1 MGYGAGGLWM
11 PSPGLASHAPL
22 DWVIARNAAIS
33 AAYAARSAAKVDPAA
48 GRAAGDLWEEN
59 QLIGTRTLTVSGKRF
74 SLPREAQVK
83 RSARAN
89 TAWVHYRGLTFVYSE
104 LGVLKQ
110 SDAERRAVRFEL
122 L

>member
-1 MGYGAGGLWM
+1 MGYFAGGLWM
-11 PSPGLASHAPL
+11 PPPNISSTPP
-22 DWVIARNAAIS
+22 DWVLERDRKVRAA
-33 AAYAARSAAKVDPAA
+33 AAARVDPAA
-48 GRAAGDLWEEN
+48 GRAAGDLWEPN
-59 QLIGTRTLTVSGKRF
+59 TLVGTRILTISGKRF
-74 SLPREAQVK
+74 SLPREAVVK

-89 TAWVHYRGLTFVYSE
+89 TAWVHYRGMTFVYSE